1 MSVASRVLEAG
12 CALVAVFAGLAVS
25 SFSSSPIPFFTSRS
39 EAEAATTM
47 ERTTNRSKTAVLP
60 GSVAAELD
68 SRQIP
73 AVTGPRQ
80 SDLFPDVALIDHTGE
95 QHLFRSQLVA
105 NKVICFAMFYT
116 QCKGTCPGTIT
127 KMLRLRRSL
136 TDEFGKDNLHFVCL
150 TLDPAND
157 QPEVLQHYASALGVE
172 EGGDLAPIY
181 FCTGLPENVE
191 AVRRALG
198 MYDPDPAVDADI
210 SQHAAK
216 VVFGNDLLNRW
227 SGMPAGLPVEDLH
240 ETVLRIAGN
249 SNRQR
254 FSARLAIDGRT
265 QP

>member
-25 SFSSSPIPFFTSRS
+25 SFSSSPIPDFTSRS
-39 EAEAATTM
+39 EAKAAATM
-47 ERTTNRSKTAVLP
+47 EGSTDRSKTAVLP
-60 GSVAAELD
+60 ESVAAELD

-80 SDLFPDVALIDHTGE
+80 SDLFPDVPLIDHTGA
-95 QHLFRSQLVA
+95 QHLFRSQLVS

-116 QCKGTCPGTIT
+116 QCKGTCPGTIAN
-127 KMLRLRRSL
+127 MLRLRRSL

-157 QPEVLQHYASALGVE
+157 QPEVLRRYARTLGVE
-172 EGGDLAPIY
+172 EDELAPIY

-216 VVFGNDLLNRW
+216 IVFGNDLLNRW
-227 SGMPAGLPVEDLH
+227 SGMPAGLPVEDLQ
-240 ETVLRIAGN
+240 ETALRIAGT
-249 SNRQR
+249 SDRQR